1 MQLGK
6 KKDTKDFMDAMK
18 SEEGI
23 DGLDDPSPLQSTG
36 RGPSSQAPPAPS
48 VGYSSSFFFSF
59 FFFFFSSFPLPN
71 LKILSSSVQILIEEK
86 IVVVANRDGGLQNME
101 VKGDLTLR
109 ITDAAKSAV
118 KIALKSPSEDKS
130 LQFKVRSFIRS
141 VRDV

>member
-18 SEEGI
+18 SEEGM
-23 DGLDDPSPLQSTG
+23 DGLDEPSPVQSTG
-36 RGPSSQAPPAPS
+36 RGPSSQAPPAPTE
-48 VGYSSSFFFSF
+48 GYSSSFFFF
-59 FFFFFSSFPLPN
+59 LFSSFPLPN